1 MSNQSPTASG
11 KDQFPEPPMEKNH
24 TDDDKAMPNAA
35 AEDHGVHVE
44 SEDDGLNEE
53 AGDDTRE

>member
-11 KDQFPEPPMEKNH
+11 KGQFPDSPMERNRA
-24 TDDDKAMPNAA
+24 DEEAMPNAA
-35 AEDHGVHVE
+35 AEDHGVRVE

-53 AGDDTRE
+53 AGDETRE